1 MRFDKGGQLGKIIST
16 FPVMLLIF
24 LIIIVYLV
32 LAVFAFGVKGEK
44 VPVSIEKVNLDNLL
58 LKEIEINGEK
68 ITVLDALI
76 KFEKREIEKAD
87 IIKEVEKFENKE
99 EYILLLAK
107 GESQYP
113 GNMLGGTG
121 MNNIVIKFKD
131 GEFSSPNSASHQ
143 SYFSNYRKAGLSKQI
158 SFDIKGIN
166 EKNRLYVEYY
176 YGGVLK

>member
-1 MRFDKGGQLGKIIST
+1 MRFDKGGQLGKIITT

-24 LIIIVYLV
+24 LIIGGYLI
-32 LAVFAFGVKGEK
+32 LAGFAFGVKGVR
-44 VPVSIEKVNLDNLL
+44 VPASIEEVNLNNLL

-76 KFEKREIEKAD
+76 KFEKYEIEKAD
-87 IIKEVEKFENKE
+87 IRKEIEKFENKG

-107 GESQYP
+107 GGSKYP

-121 MNNIVIKFKD
+121 MNNMVIKFKD

-143 SYFSNYRKAGLSKQI
+143 SYFTNYRKAGLLKQI
-158 SFDIKGIN
+158 SLDIKGVN
-166 EKNRLYVEYY
+166 EKDRLYVEYY
-176 YGGVLK
+176 YGEVLK